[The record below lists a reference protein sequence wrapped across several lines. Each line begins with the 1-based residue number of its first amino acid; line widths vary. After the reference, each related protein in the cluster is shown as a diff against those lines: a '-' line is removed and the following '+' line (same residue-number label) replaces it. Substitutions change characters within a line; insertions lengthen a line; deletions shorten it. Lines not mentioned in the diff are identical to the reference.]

1 MGGVCVVT
9 FSLASNRIGLAF
21 LEALP
26 RGVVMLVNHAFISKE
41 MFDWHVGAVLVV
53 WCHVLGSNNFVGDIC

>member
-1 MGGVCVVT
+1 MT

-41 MFDWHVGAVLVV
+41 MFDWHVGAGCL
-53 WCHVLGSNNFVGDIC
+53 WCGVTFWDPIISSEIFVD